1 MKVSAKRK
9 DGPSVEVEY
18 DFGDNLKAMVEKF
31 GEDIIFQHAKGSLV
45 VALQGWL
52 RSLLDREK
60 TPADIQKEVKDWKPG
75 QRRQG
80 KTPKEKATEALA
92 ALSPEERAAVL
103 KQMKAAAAG

>member
-9 DGPSVEVEY
+9 DGPGVEVDY
-18 DFGDNLKAMVEKF
+18 DFGDDLKTLVANF
-31 GEDIIFQHAKGSLV
+31 GEEIVFQHARGSLV

-60 TPADIQKEVKDWKPG
+60 SPAEIQKEVKNWKPG

-80 KTPKEKATEALA
+80 KTQKEKALDMLSK
-92 ALSPEERAAVL
+92 LSPEDRAALV
-103 KQMKAAAAG
+103 KQMKAASG